1 MMNSADNRLTTTAI
15 CLLLTA
21 SLTWGFKMSGMEGQ
35 PITLPCTYQV
45 NGDSD
50 LTTMCWGRDS
60 CPNSR
65 CNKPLI
71 WTDGRQVTFRSMDR
85 YQLNGPILK
94 GTVSLT
100 IESLTLQDQGT
111 YCCRVEHAGWFND
124 MKLNIDL
131 VVKKATTT
139 TQQTT
144 TAKTIPPPPNTTVE
158 MSIPSTIT
166 LITDLMESLP
176 TDISDNRTFWVTDLP
191 TTHERSPVV
200 PTESS
205 TESYNST
212 ANENASTDLYGVTS
226 PTGNTGK
233 MIVFTTQSLISNIT
247 QINKLNPEQPTEEN
261 SQTDE
266 ESSIISGNVTVV
278 EKEKPGFP
286 VYILITSL
294 VVFAILIALLS
305 AVVMKLRG
313 KGSGAYFFPPV
324 HSLELVTHA
333 EDLAN
338 ETQAEVSQVNETDGH
353 QGDKAES
360 IAEQPKA

>member
-1 MMNSADNRLTTTAI
+1 MSRFRES
-15 CLLLTA
+15 A

-131 VVKKATTT
+131 VVKK
-139 TQQTT
+139 
-144 TAKTIPPPPNTTVE
+144 
-158 MSIPSTIT
+158 
-166 LITDLMESLP
+166 
-176 TDISDNRTFWVTDLP
+176 DISDNRTFWVTDLP